1 MRAAGLLLARVLGWD
16 AMDHATARLAT
27 YADLVALPA
36 NIKGEI
42 LDGRLYTQPRPRGEH
57 SSIEVFIAA
66 DVHMPFERGRG
77 GPGGWRFALE
87 PGIELARAAE
97 FSPDIAGWRCAR
109 MPEPVSGRV
118 RMVPDWICEVLS
130 PSNRV
135 YDLTVKRQF
144 YAEIGVTHL
153 WYIDLEARSL
163 TVSRLHAGAWSEVG
177 VFRDGARVRAE
188 PFDAVEIDLSE
199 WWSRR
204 GSRP

>member
-1 MRAAGLLLARVLGWD
+1 MLRWG
-16 AMDHATARLAT
+16 AMDHAMVRAAT
-27 YADLVALPA
+27 YADLTALPA

-42 LDGRLYTQPRPRGEH
+42 LDGRLYTQPRPRFEH

-87 PGIELARAAE
+87 PGIELVRAAE
-97 FSPDIAGWRCAR
+97 FSPDIAGWRCDR
-109 MPEPVSGRV
+109 MPGPVSGRV

-130 PSNRV
+130 PSKRV

-144 YAEIGVTHL
+144 YAEVGVQHL

-163 TVSRLHAGAWSEVG
+163 TVSRLEAGGWAEVG
-177 VFRDGARVRAE
+177 VFCGAARVRAE

-199 WWSRR
+199 WWSRS